1 MRYDVIV
8 VGSGLAGATAA
19 NILGNRGLK
28 VLVVEKKAHIGGQ
41 CYDFKNEAGLT
52 VQKYGPHIFHT
63 GKKQVWDFV
72 THFTD
77 FNTYSHRVLSCVAG
91 ELYDFPINRQTINKL
106 FNRSL
111 SEAEIPDFLQHEVSE
126 AEFRIPFRSF
136 RDAIVSQVGERIY
149 SAFIENYTRKQW
161 GCEPVLLSPDL
172 AGRIIVRRNDDSRF
186 FNDPHQGIPERGYT
200 EMIRQMLSHQNI
212 SVLLG
217 VNYELSHHQYEADC
231 CVYTGELDR
240 FFEYK
245 YGRLEYRSVRLE
257 FRTYEKESFQEVA
270 VVNYPDEN
278 EWTRITEFKKFT
290 FEKSP
295 FTTVCYEYPD
305 AHGEP
310 FYVVPSSQNGQM
322 RAKYM
327 EEVEKLEQTG
337 RYIFIGRL
345 AEYKYYNMDDVIEA
359 AINKVQKWL
368 KLTGN

>member
-1 MRYDVIV
+1 MKYDVIV

-19 NILGNRGLK
+19 NILGNQGLK
-28 VLVVEKKAHIGGQ
+28 VLVVERKPHIGGQ
-41 CYDFKNEAGLT
+41 CYDFKNEVGLT
-52 VQKYGPHIFHT
+52 IQKYGPHIFHT
-63 GKKQVWDFV
+63 SKKQVWDFV
-72 THFTD
+72 TRFTD
-77 FNTYSHRVLSCVAG
+77 FNTYCHRVLSCVDG

-106 FNRSL
+106 FQKSL
-111 SEAEIPDFLQHEVSE
+111 SEAEIPVFLQNEVSK
-126 AEFRIPFRSF
+126 AEFQIPFRSF
-136 RDAIVSQVGERIY
+136 RDAIVSQVGETIY
-149 SAFIENYTRKQW
+149 SVFIENYTRKQW

-172 AGRIIVRRNDDSRF
+172 AGRIVVRCNDDHSF
-186 FNDPHQGIPERGYT
+186 FNDLYQGIPVKGYT

-217 VNYELSHHQYEADC
+217 ADYEAVHNQYEADY

-240 FFEYK
+240 FFKCK

-257 FRTYEKESFQEVA
+257 FQTYEQECFQKVA
-270 VVNYPDEN
+270 VVNYPNEN

-310 FYVVPSSQNGQM
+310 FYVVPSSQNRAVM
-322 RAKYM
+322 AKYM
-327 EEVEKLEQTG
+327 KDVEKLEQTG